1 MIPIVLS
8 LALAGAVPAA
18 PSLAG
23 MSVTGSSTGV
33 TLRFTASAPLPA
45 PEVRQLQS
53 PARLYFDL
61 PGFVPG
67 PTRRWAVGLGAVRQ
81 VRSALNQPDP
91 PLTRVVI
98 DLDAAASWRVERSP
112 DGLEFAVVVA
122 TPAVPTHAATG
133 APAVDR
139 TRQIAARLS
148 SLAPALEAMR
158 AWNGPSDAE
167 LTTVIAEAE
176 ALADAARAARMSGT
190 REALLVSGAAEA
202 LLAAAKA
209 RTAALSDGR
218 EQSRLNAISAAAG
231 ALLLIELMET
241 KGGQTPFFPE
251 W

>member
-8 LALAGAVPAA
+8 IALAGAAPAA
-18 PSLAG
+18 PALVG

-33 TLRFTASAPLPA
+33 TVRFEASAPMPA
-45 PEVRQLQS
+45 PDLRQLRN

-67 PTRRWAVGLGAVRQ
+67 PTRHWAVGLGAVRQ

-98 DLDAAASWRVERSP
+98 DLDADASWRVERSP
-112 DGLEFAVVVA
+112 SGLEVAIIVA
-122 TPAVPTHAATG
+122 TPAVPTGAG

-139 TRQIAARLS
+139 TRQIAAQLY
-148 SLAPALEAMR
+148 SLGPALEAMR

-167 LTTVIAEAE
+167 LATVIAEAE
-176 ALADAARAARMSGT
+176 ALAEAARAARMSGT

-202 LLAAAKA
+202 VLAAARA
-209 RTAALSDGR
+209 RAAALGDGR

-231 ALLLIELMET
+231 ALLLLEYSNADG
-241 KGGQTPFFPE
+241 KR
-251 W
+251 